1 MAGGQKNGY
10 EPIKMQL
17 SRPVLRV
24 KKARVRPW
32 TGPGSTMKCCVE
44 EASEKFDANRTWVPK
59 GLGMIRH
66 LKDGSAW
73 ALTKGV
79 ASCDKLRV
87 GARSLRSGD
96 SRMGLPTRVIPGVV
110 PYGRG
115 NPPNG
120 SSQ

>member
-1 MAGGQKNGY
+1 
-10 EPIKMQL
+10 
-17 SRPVLRV
+17 
-24 KKARVRPW
+24 
-32 TGPGSTMKCCVE
+32 MKCCVE

-96 SRMGLPTRVIPGVV
+96 SRMGLPTPGDTWGTPIWERKLLGDVV
-110 PYGRG
+110 L
-115 NPPNG
+115 
-120 SSQ
+120 